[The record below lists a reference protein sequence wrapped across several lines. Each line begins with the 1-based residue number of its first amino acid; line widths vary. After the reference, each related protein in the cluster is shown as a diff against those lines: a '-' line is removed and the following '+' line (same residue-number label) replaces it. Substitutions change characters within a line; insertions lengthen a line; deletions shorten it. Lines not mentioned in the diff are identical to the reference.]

1 MKNKPLTIFLTYR
14 DKNDSVLNQIN
25 IENPSV
31 IPQVGDFID
40 YESDKEK
47 KFVVTKRT
55 IRYNSHLDYLFIHT
69 TCND

>member
-1 MKNKPLTIFLTYR
+1 MNKKPLTIFLTYR

-31 IPQVGDFID
+31 IPQMGDFVD
-40 YESDKEK
+40 YENDKDK
-47 KFVVTKRT
+47 IFVVTKRT
-55 IRYNSHLDYLFIHT
+55 IRYNSHLDYLFIHA